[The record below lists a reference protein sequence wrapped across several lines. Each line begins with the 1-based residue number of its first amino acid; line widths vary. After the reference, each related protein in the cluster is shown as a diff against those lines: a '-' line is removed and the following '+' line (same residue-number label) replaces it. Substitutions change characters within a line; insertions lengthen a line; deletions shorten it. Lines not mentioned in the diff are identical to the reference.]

1 MQNER
6 GVVAIECNE
15 RIARYHVLALG
26 ALREQSGFSESQEL
40 EQLRKGKLSRLGAF
54 SPLADCRPS
63 VLKSLNEFYDHA
75 RVSNP
80 PIPTPNEAEFR
91 CYNILTHLRDPD
103 IIWSSELLPPHVF
116 GDPLFQ
122 LALSLHSLA
131 QRSNTSRGERASPNA
146 ASRFFKLVS
155 RPEVPY
161 LFGCILSTHFPD
173 IRKNALEAMKNS
185 YLHQHSLYPARTL
198 AKVLGCDDE
207 EEVVAICSKLGIN
220 SKQAENGRLVIEL
233 HKAAVMKS
241 EYERGVDR
249 ITR

>member
-40 EQLRKGKLSRLGAF
+40 EQLRKGQLSFALRSRLADF
-54 SPLADCRPS
+54 SLT
-63 VLKSLNEFYDHA
+63 VLKSLNEFYDDA
-75 RVSNP
+75 RVASP

-116 GDPLFQ
+116 DDPLFQ
-122 LALSLHSLA
+122 LALSLHALA
-131 QRSNTSRGERASPNA
+131 QRSNTARGERASPNA

-207 EEVVAICSKLGIN
+207 EEVVAVCSKLGIN
-220 SKQAENGRLVIEL
+220 SKPAENGRLVIEL

-241 EYERGVDR
+241 ECAGLVGRNHC
-249 ITR
+249 